1 LLHQKQRQTNQKK
14 MKKVY
19 LVILVLSFIA
29 INAKAQ
35 SVEDSLREQ
44 ISEMKDRINGID
56 ERLMTSE
63 SDLSKLTKIKFSGY
77 IQAQFDRFENRA
89 VQPNNYFSLRRV
101 RLKATYEAADGIKF
115 VVQPD
120 FSPSGVTLK
129 DAYVV
134 LNDHFIKS
142 GFFYKTFSLTMGK
155 FNRLN
160 YEVEYSSSQR
170 ELPERSTIIR
180 AIYPGERAI
189 GFKLEA
195 NPESIPLKLQ
205 LALFNGNDGGFNQ
218 FSDTTGKTSGNVIE
232 NKDFDNFKDIMA
244 RATYSFKL
252 GSFGGLDF
260 GTHAYF
266 GSLKSST
273 NATLRG
279 DYTTIDSS
287 KIGDAVQRNWF
298 GAEFQLFA
306 DVLGGMSLKG
316 EYITGKNAMLG
327 GNKFANG
334 SLLPNFQ
341 NNFAGYYVYFIKNI
355 GKKNQFAFRYD
366 YYDPN
371 TDITGAD
378 IKVIKYNGDATK
390 KIGKLTSSKA
400 DLAYTTFTF
409 AWHYYFDDNIRVSLA
424 YAIVQN
430 EKVALKT
437 DGTGNLT
444 ETYTNPDG
452 SVGTND
458 YSKIFNQNQL
468 TLRLQAKF

>member
-1 LLHQKQRQTNQKK
+1 
-14 MKKVY
+14 MKKFY
-19 LVILVLSFIA
+19 LAILFLSFIA

-35 SVEDSLREQ
+35 SVEDSLRDQ

-56 ERLMTSE
+56 ERLLTSE

-77 IQAQFDRFENRA
+77 IQAQFDNFENKA
-89 VQPNNYFSLRRV
+89 VYPSNYFSIRRA
-101 RLKATYEAADGIKF
+101 RLKATYEAFDGIKF

-120 FSPSGVTLK
+120 FSPSGVTVK

-134 LNDHFIKS
+134 LNDHFINS
-142 GFFYKTFSLTMGK
+142 GIFKKTFSLTAGK

-170 ELPERSTIIR
+170 ETPERSTIIR
-180 AIYPGERAI
+180 SLYPGERAI

-195 NPESIPLKLQ
+195 NPESIPLKVQ
-205 LALFNGNDGGFNQ
+205 FAVFNGNDGGFNQ
-218 FSDTTGKTSGNVIE
+218 FADTTGKTSSNVIE

-252 GSFGGLDF
+252 GSFGGLDI
-260 GTHAYF
+260 GAHAYF
-266 GSLKSST
+266 GSLKSNT
-273 NATLRG
+273 NATLHS
-279 DYTTIDSS
+279 DYITIDSS
-287 KIGDAVQRNWF
+287 KVGDAVKRNWF

-306 DVLGGMSLKG
+306 DVLGGLSVKG
-316 EYITGKNAMLG
+316 EYITGKNGMLG
-327 GNKFANG
+327 GSKFANG
-334 SLLPNFQ
+334 NLLPNFQ
-341 NNFAGYYVYFIKNI
+341 NNFTGYYVYFIKNI

-371 TDITGAD
+371 TDITGKD
-378 IKVIKYNGDATK
+378 VKVLKYAGNSTQ
-390 KIGKLTSSKA
+390 KIGSLTSSKI

-409 AWHYYFDDNIRVSLA
+409 AWHYYFDDNIRISLA

-430 EKVALKT
+430 EKVDTKA

-444 ETYTNPDG
+444 ESYINPDG
-452 SVGTND
+452 SKGVND
-458 YSKIFNQNQL
+458 YSTIFKQNQL

>member
-1 LLHQKQRQTNQKK
+1 

-19 LVILVLSFIA
+19 LVILVLSFIT
-29 INAKAQ
+29 INVKAQ
-35 SVEDSLREQ
+35 SVEDSLRDQ
-44 ISEMKDRINGID
+44 ITEIKDRINGID

-63 SDLSKLTKIKFSGY
+63 NDLSKLTKIKLSGY
-77 IQAQFDRFENRA
+77 IQAQFDNFENKA

-120 FSPSGVTLK
+120 FSPSGFSLK

-142 GFFYKTFSLTMGK
+142 GMFKNSLSLTAGK

-170 ELPERSTIIR
+170 ELPERSTVIR
-180 AIYPGERAI
+180 ALYPGERAL
-189 GFKLEA
+189 GFKVEVK
-195 NPESIPLKLQ
+195 PESIPVKLQ
-205 LALFNGNDGGFNQ
+205 LGMFNGNDGGFTQ
-218 FSDTTGKTSGNVIE
+218 FSDTTGKSANNNIE

-244 RATYSFKL
+244 RATYSLKL
-252 GSFGGLDF
+252 GDFGGLDF
-260 GTHAYF
+260 GAHAYF

-273 NATLRG
+273 NATLHS

-287 KIGDAVQRNWF
+287 KVGDAVKRNWF

-327 GNKFANG
+327 GSKFANG

-341 NNFAGYYVYFIKNI
+341 NNFAGYYLYFIKNV

-371 TDITGAD
+371 TDITGSD
-378 IKVIKYNGDATK
+378 VKVLKYNGDASR

-409 AWHYYFDDNIRVSLA
+409 AWHYYFDDNIRISLA

-430 EKVALKT
+430 EKVAKNT
-437 DGTGNLT
+437 AGVGNLT
-444 ETYTNPDG
+444 ESYTNPDG
-452 SVGTND
+452 TTGIND
-458 YSKIFNQNQL
+458 YSDIFKQNQL
-468 TLRLQAKF
+468 TIRLQAKF